1 MRKLIS
7 VLMLS
12 TMVCAISGCSKNGES
27 VENESPQTT
36 VVEEI
41 SIPEESS
48 VPEET
53 TEKPSGYENG
63 NVQKQYLYCNG
74 NLYEYSR
81 VLDGLTK
88 ENIGEKCSGFSVIG
102 TINDI
107 SNTAVPNTE
116 FQASNLETDYEV
128 YGNADEEE
136 RIIVD
141 CKDNFIE
148 MKLVEN

>member
-27 VENESPQTT
+27 VETESPKTT
-36 VVEEI
+36 VAEET
-41 SIPEESS
+41 SI
-48 VPEET
+48 PEET
-53 TEKPSGYENG
+53 TEKPSGFENG

-116 FQASNLETDYEV
+116 FQASNLETNYEV